1 MALADGDSHKRIE
14 TSLSDLSF
22 RALSLELLIK
32 HTETLHIRYNHTHVE
47 VCA

>member
-1 MALADGDSHKRIE
+1 MALADGDSHKPTE

-32 HTETLHIRYNHTHVE
+32 HT
-47 VCA
+47 